1 MSEASSGRQLGNS
14 LRRIALLAVTAFLC
28 AAPLLASEGA
38 EHGAE
43 PFFTR
48 HRLYWLINLV
58 VFLAILFKAAGPA
71 VVRFLEEKQAKIAHD
86 LAEAERRRAE
96 AQSVEARIAGQI
108 AELRREVEELAAR
121 AERDG
126 ERERDEILAEAVRER
141 ERIRSSVHAEIAQGV
156 RQAHQELTA
165 HAARVAA
172 GLAGRRLESGLT
184 RDDKKRLFRDNL
196 DRLARKEA

>member
-1 MSEASSGRQLGNS
+1 VSAAS
-14 LRRIALLAVTAFLC
+14 LRRIALLAVTVFLC
-28 AAPLLASEGA
+28 AAPLLAAEG
-38 EHGAE
+38 EHAAE

-48 HRLYWLINLV
+48 HRIYWLINLV
-58 VFLAILFKAAGPA
+58 VFLAILLKTAGPA

-196 DRLARKEA
+196 DRLARREA